1 MRAKG
6 LNFDRGSL
14 DQFMSLDDVP
24 AIIEQRGAEI
34 ERDLKA
40 ANPKADPMSIEKR
53 VDQQLKREFG
63 I

>member
-1 MRAKG
+1 
-6 LNFDRGSL
+6 
-14 DQFMSLDDVP
+14 MSLDDVP